1 MSDAHSPP
9 TDPTWAN
16 GDPTDLRF
24 QHANPHAGNES
35 VLLRLGYD
43 TGGKTACLLVDAGD
57 DVDIDALLEDDDRLV
72 GICLTHAHIDHYRSL
87 PACVSADVPVFTSPD
102 TAAMLADVFDV
113 AADQQGMTG
122 GDDVLD
128 AVVPL
133 EGWHDLCP
141 GVELH
146 PLPAGHTPGGAG
158 FLVRIDDGTTHD
170 IVFTGDFTE
179 TDCAG
184 YPGFDTDLAAD
195 VDVLFLTG
203 ATADPYGEVLTAALG
218 DTLERALDGGRTLVT
233 ASALTGVHVARLVS
247 AANDAFDIDVP
258 VRLVGQGAKHFETL
272 GFDDDSVRTIT
283 EFEDP
288 QDCLSP
294 GTVTIAGPE
303 VPTRDSSSR
312 LFNLIKAD
320 NTAGLVQL
328 IAGGHSPVDTGGCH
342 TSAYELSMHP
352 TESTLE
358 NVVETLDPVHTIV
371 THRSRSPEAWNDWP
385 STIWGA
391 GDTDIYQLYRSGVW
405 RTPPWMNHAQP
416 RGQVGTSTIGAVSG
430 EAFDDLPLPTLARS
444 TPDLAAEGIDVDSL
458 RERVRD
464 AQQPPETTTSPEVV
478 ADGEGETTADDTPET
493 DHLPRDGLHQTT
505 TTPAPADA
513 SSAAAVDDQLPQA
526 TDIVSAR
533 AREQLFNTDE
543 TASETASSEES
554 SEAEAQDGTDSQAE
568 AENEPAESTD
578 SPAEEGSDTEPSPTE
593 RSEASASDAD
603 GSLAAVE
610 VDPLLATLIERRSE
624 SPERFVDDALRAYFG
639 TLLRTEGE
647 LSDPP
652 TGLSVELSGPLATE
666 IDESEINVERALR
679 IGAGFL
685 SEAPTVTVDVGT
697 HRELL
702 EAAVDRFEVFDSPVD
717 VLEAAVTD
725 AVREDSSE

>member
-1 MSDAHSPP
+1 MSNAHSSKN
-9 TDPTWAN
+9 DPQWAN

-57 DVDIDALLEDDDRLV
+57 DVDVDALLEEDDRLV

-102 TAAMLADVFDV
+102 TAAMLEDVFDV
-113 AADQQGMTG
+113 AADQQGVTG

-158 FLVRIDDGTTHD
+158 FLVRIDDGATHN

-184 YPGFDTDLAAD
+184 YPGFDTELAVD

-203 ATADPYGEVLTAALG
+203 ATAEPYGEALTAALG

-247 AANDAFDIDVP
+247 AANEAFDIDVP
-258 VRLVGQGAKHFETL
+258 VCLVGQGAKHFETL
-272 GFDDDSVRTIT
+272 EFDDDSVRTIT

-294 GTVTIAGPE
+294 ATVTIAGPE

-320 NTAGLVQL
+320 STAGLVQL

-352 TESTLE
+352 TESTLHD
-358 NVVETLDPVHTIV
+358 VVETLDPVHTIV
-371 THRSRSPEAWNDWP
+371 THRSRSPGAWNDWP
-385 STIWGA
+385 STVWGV
-391 GDTDIYQLYRSGVW
+391 GDSDVYQLYRSGVW

-416 RGQVGTSTIGAVSG
+416 RGQIGTSTMGAVSG
-430 EAFDDLPLPTLARS
+430 DAFDDLPLPTLDRS
-444 TPDLAAEGIDVDSL
+444 TPDLAAEGIDVDAL

-464 AQQPPETTTSPEVV
+464 AQQPPASPSTSPEIV
-478 ADGEGETTADDTPET
+478 ADGEGETPADDAPET
-493 DHLPRDGLHQTT
+493 DHLPRDELHRTT
-505 TTPAPADA
+505 STPAPADA
-513 SSAAAVDDQLPQA
+513 TSTAALDEQLPEA
-526 TDIVSAR
+526 SDIVSAR
-533 AREQLFNTDE
+533 AREQLFNGEE
-543 TASETASSEES
+543 TES
-554 SEAEAQDGTDSQAE
+554 SEVSNEADAQDG
-568 AENEPAESTD
+568 AESQLEEE
-578 SPAEEGSDTEPSPTE
+578 SELAESATEADSDTEPSPTE
-593 RSEASASDAD
+593 RLEESSSDAD
-603 GSLAAVE
+603 GSLEAVE
-610 VDPLLATLIERRSE
+610 IDPLLVTLLERRSE
-624 SPERFVDDALRAYFG
+624 SPAQFVDDALRAYFG

-647 LSDPP
+647 LSDRP
-652 TGLSVELSGPLATE
+652 TDLSVELSGSLATAVE
-666 IDESEINVERALR
+666 ESAIDLEQALR
-679 IGAGFL
+679 VGIGSL
-685 SEAPTVTVDVGT
+685 SETTTVPVDVDA

-702 EAAVDRFEVFDSPVD
+702 DAAVDRFEVFDSYVD
-717 VLEAAVTD
+717 VLEAAIAD
-725 AVREDSSE
+725 AVREDSSK